1 MNSIEVPVQSLDGE
15 VQVRIASV
23 NVADDVV
30 GGHGLRCLIMVEK
43 IAVFG
48 LHCNDGYSVISY
60 IIWAISY
67 ISMEFITLHSNLVA
81 TFASSC

>member
-30 GGHGLRCLIMVEK
+30 GEHGLRCLIMVEK
-43 IAVFG
+43 IAVSW
-48 LHCNDGYSVISY
+48 N
-60 IIWAISY
+60 
-67 ISMEFITLHSNLVA
+67 M
-81 TFASSC
+81 